1 MTILQL
7 NQMKALSALLRRLA
21 WCEFELIEACNAE
34 AEQCDDGETRALFL
48 RRAGAAQVH
57 LFDLDSVIRALGAPP
72 VTYTRCVRNA
82 MLSGNNLQ
90 RAREKLAACYARVLQ
105 RTDIGPALRQ
115 LLTDNENEH
124 CELDG
129 ACAARAVAA

>member
-34 AEQCDDGETRALFL
+34 AERCDDGEARALYL
-48 RRAGAAQVH
+48 RRAGVSQVH

-72 VTYTRCVRNA
+72 VTYTRCMRNA
-82 MLSGNNLQ
+82 MLSGNDIQ
-90 RAREKLAACYARVLQ
+90 RAREKLAACYARVLA
-105 RTDIGPALRQ
+105 RSDIGPALRQ
-115 LLTDNENEH
+115 LLSDNENEH
-124 CELDG
+124 GELDG
-129 ACAARAVAA
+129 AVAARAYAA